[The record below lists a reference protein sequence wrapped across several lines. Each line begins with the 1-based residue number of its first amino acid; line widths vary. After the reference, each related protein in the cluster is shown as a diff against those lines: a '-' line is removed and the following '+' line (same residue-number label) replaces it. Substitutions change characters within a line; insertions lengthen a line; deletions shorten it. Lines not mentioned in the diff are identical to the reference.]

1 MDAQKTQLDGLFHL
15 PPYFEFVSILSHSFL
30 SLSTSIPSKLSQ
42 GINAMEAQ
50 KTRLDE
56 LVKKHRLSQIDVF
69 RLLQQGAL
77 DAQKQT

>member
-1 MDAQKTQLDGLFHL
+1 MDGWQDGAISRALTITFFNFFIEKSRAETN
-15 PPYFEFVSILSHSFL
+15 Y
-30 SLSTSIPSKLSQ
+30 Q
-42 GINAMEAQ
+42 GIKAMEAQ

-69 RLLQQGAL
+69 RLVQQGAL